1 MDRASESVTNQEAK
15 AQLLLPTKQPRQASK
30 FNWILTYN
38 AHGRYINPEM
48 LRLLGNIHVDECHST
63 KDQIMA
69 YTYIHVLKPVRSTT
83 IEKFM
88 KKAKDAY
95 GIVRAEMFGYDSIV
109 CNSKF
114 QDDIIMQE
122 HPGFKVL
129 VKHYL
134 EKNPAFQAWTD
145 DEPVPKRGNLLK
157 AAELILERPD
167 NIEQKSK
174 TKIIQYTKKLES
186 RLKEATKRGFKIIVE
201 NNDDDMS
208 EFDVVKKRRAMESAP
223 PDEEDAPD
231 ALEAFEHFEQSVLP
245 ALERIILEDR
255 QYHYAELQEFED
267 AAAAGT
273 PLSTT
278 GGVYFAWSPCLK
290 CTKIG
295 ATRRDSPTPR
305 LRELSRHVTEP
316 FVLIGWIPSTTPF
329 RREATA
335 HAHFT
340 AKRIR
345 HAGAGTEFFILGDGE
360 ALEYCRVANA
370 TTTSA

>member
-1 MDRASESVTNQEAK
+1 MDRASESVTNQEAE
-15 AQLLLPTKQPRQASK
+15 AQLLLPTKQSRKAPQST
-30 FNWILTYN
+30 WILTYN
-38 AHGRYINPEM
+38 ANGRYINPEM
-48 LRLLGNIHVDECHST
+48 LRLSGDIHADECHST

-69 YTYIHVLKPVRSTT
+69 YTYIHVVKRVRSTI
-83 IEKFM
+83 IERFM

-95 GIVRAEMFGYDSIV
+95 GIVRAEVFGYDSIV
-109 CNSKF
+109 CNSKV
-114 QDDIIMQE
+114 QHDITMRE
-122 HPGFKVL
+122 HPGFQVL

-145 DEPVPKRGNLLK
+145 GEPILKRGNLLK
-157 AAELILERPD
+157 AVEIDASKPAALER
-167 NIEQKSK
+167 KSK
-174 TKIIQYTKKLES
+174 AQVLKYTKQLES
-186 RLKEATKRGFKIIVE
+186 RLKEATEQGFKIIVE

-208 EFDVVKKRRAMESAP
+208 EFDVVKKRRAMESGP

-305 LRELSRHVTEP
+305 LQELSRHVTEP

-335 HAHFT
+335 HTHFT